1 MQSTGQTA
9 TQPVSRQSRQSR
21 VMMYAID
28 DLPGRGGRNP
38 RSSYR
43 RGVPIATR
51 SRRFDTR
58 AAAGLIESTTVSFT
72 DAEVPMPIRFP
83 SLEFFEALRNEMR
96 VARERFS
103 RLGFFD
109 TTFVLRVLDAGGETP
124 FEATLAFEVFDCV
137 GVRAGAGEN
146 PDFVLEGGLAAWRE
160 MLDTIHALGA
170 TDAAHSINTLT
181 HFGEALQV
189 RYDDPDGHDKL
200 YRFAE
205 SIQEYFDLSAGLDF
219 VYPDGSAPPPRA
231 DAVRRSGT

>member
-1 MQSTGQTA
+1 
-9 TQPVSRQSRQSR
+9 
-21 VMMYAID
+21 
-28 DLPGRGGRNP
+28 
-38 RSSYR
+38 
-43 RGVPIATR
+43 
-51 SRRFDTR
+51 
-58 AAAGLIESTTVSFT
+58 
-72 DAEVPMPIRFP
+72 MPIRFP
-83 SLEFFEALRNEMR
+83 SLEFFDALRNEMR

-109 TTFVLRVLDAGGETP
+109 TTFAVRVLDAGGESP
-124 FEATLAFEVFDCV
+124 FEATLAFEVFDCI
-137 GVRAGAGEN
+137 GVRQGVAEN
-146 PDFVLEGGLAAWRE
+146 PDFVLEGSLPAWRE

-219 VYPDGSAPPPRA
+219 AYPDGSGPPART